1 MAENFHNHITPNMW
15 TPISPEINQMD
26 YYIWGVVERNSSRHP
41 HNIVAAL
48 GAAVVDTIANIPKPI
63 SLLPACG
70 FDSV

>member
-1 MAENFHNHITPNMW
+1 M
-15 TPISPEINQMD
+15 
-26 YYIWGVVERNSSRHP
+26 GVVERNSSRHP